1 MGTTLNESQ
10 NNSKKTK
17 TQNKQIKAKA
27 AVRHVRRNPVS
38 KPQAGTPTFLPRA
51 LGSLL
56 GIPQSGAPASPR
68 TEGTEERHRG
78 ERREAP

>member
-10 NNSKKTK
+10 NNSKKAK

-27 AVRHVRRNPVS
+27 AVRHNPVS

-51 LGSLL
+51 LRSLL